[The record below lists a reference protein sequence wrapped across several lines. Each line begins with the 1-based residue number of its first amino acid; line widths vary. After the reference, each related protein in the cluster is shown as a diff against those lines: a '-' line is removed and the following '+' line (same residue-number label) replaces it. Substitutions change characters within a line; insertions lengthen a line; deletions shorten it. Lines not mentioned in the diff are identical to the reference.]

1 MLDLGFLV
9 FVRSLE
15 EQLKIV
21 KKSLTTVNTKCYYLP
36 HQDLTSPELLKSHP
50 PPKKI

>member
-1 MLDLGFLV
+1 V

-21 KKSLTTVNTKCYYLP
+21 KKSLTNVNTKCYYLT
-36 HQDLTSPELLKSHP
+36 HTDLTSSELLKSHP
-50 PPKKI
+50 PKKI